1 MTLHAR
7 HVETRKHTGHVF
19 VNVFQYK
26 QIFGRSVVDAS
37 LERNEKYV
45 DNWILHKAHEKL
57 P

>member
-7 HVETRKHTGHVF
+7 HVGTRKHTGHVF
-19 VNVFQYK
+19 VDVFQYK